1 MSCFSL
7 DMMCSTGIFF
17 CLLLGIPGNA
27 GLRGASGPPGPP
39 GQPGSVGFPGARG
52 TVGPKGRCAVCRWK
66 EDLGQKSRV
75 LAKCLRQ
82 AVCVGKGSLLAPL
95 GRHQLLGMSRGRAGK
110 GGASTWFE
118 SLMGVHGG

>member
-1 MSCFSL
+1 
-7 DMMCSTGIFF
+7 MCSTGIFF

-82 AVCVGKGSLLAPL
+82 AVCDGPAVCGKGLPL
-95 GRHQLLGMSRGRAGK
+95 GTLGQAPAARNEQRKGWKGRG
-110 GGASTWFE
+110 FH
-118 SLMGVHGG
+118 LV